1 MAIILKITDK
11 NLPYSQRGNKKKSIL
26 TGKINQYGYP
36 TCKQTLFLD
45 LSRTIEKA
53 MLTYSLLLKGFE
65 KKEKE
70 IGNQGKK
77 KTCCFKTSCSRIIN

>member
-1 MAIILKITDK
+1 M
-11 NLPYSQRGNKKKSIL
+11 
-26 TGKINQYGYP
+26 
-36 TCKQTLFLD
+36 
-45 LSRTIEKA
+45 IEKA